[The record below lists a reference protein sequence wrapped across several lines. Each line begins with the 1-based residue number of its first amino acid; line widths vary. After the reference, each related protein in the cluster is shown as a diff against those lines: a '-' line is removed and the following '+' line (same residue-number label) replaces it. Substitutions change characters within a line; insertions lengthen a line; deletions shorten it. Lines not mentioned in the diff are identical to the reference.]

1 MTVFSVVLI
10 PVVIWSVTAGM
21 RFHSESMAFAQKR
34 SFHVHEKGSSPVE
47 KCLHEAEGEA
57 ETEEFIRGQ
66 FSGSDDDV
74 CSGLTYDRKCLESA
88 IPIHVSYP
96 RIKACFRCC
105 VFFWTEQLNLTENL
119 RYWEEAK
126 VLHLDNGATP
136 WKHNRTEVFLTQNS
150 VMKFADVVFTADL
163 YHWPPRD
170 VIRENS
176 VVDVGGHFELDPKH
190 GQRPCVHKQ
199 GGRCD
204 VRDGG
209 VIFLRKFDEL
219 SKLFNNN
226 DSSWAR
232 LGKNVSILIC
242 GDHAIWP
249 RGGGGF
255 AHAEKTGLRIF
266 QHNPFNQ
273 PRSLPTVES
282 SRHENDRGMFPLGMF
297 GVDPIMHDDVLTRF
311 RRPPVEKTRLLFC
324 GGITV
329 KTDYR
334 AEVLR
339 IVKDSFNCVGH
350 EARGK
355 DEYLGNISISK
366 FALSPAGHGLNCFRT
381 WEILAVGSIPIIE
394 YHPSNENLYSGMPV
408 LQVKDWRNVTPD
420 FLAQEWSRIMAEPS
434 SVSHAKAFLPYWLS
448 TIYGHAAELT

>member
-1 MTVFSVVLI
+1 L
-10 PVVIWSVTAGM
+10 
-21 RFHSESMAFAQKR
+21 K
-34 SFHVHEKGSSPVE
+34 
-47 KCLHEAEGEA
+47 
-57 ETEEFIRGQ
+57 
-66 FSGSDDDV
+66 
-74 CSGLTYDRKCLESA
+74 
-88 IPIHVSYP
+88 
-96 RIKACFRCC
+96 
-105 VFFWTEQLNLTENL
+105 
-119 RYWEEAK
+119 YWEEAQ
-126 VLHLDNGATP
+126 VLHADNGGTL
-136 WKHNRTEVFLTQNS
+136 WKHNRTEVLLTQNS

-176 VVDVGGHFELDPKH
+176 VVDVGGHLEIDPKH
-190 GQRPCVHKQ
+190 GQRPCVKKH
-199 GGRCD
+199 GGKCD
-204 VRDGG
+204 VKDGG
-209 VIFLRKFDEL
+209 VIFLRKFDGVT
-219 SKLFNNN
+219 KLFKNG
-226 DSSWAR
+226 SSWAR
-232 LGKNVSILIC
+232 LGKNVSILIS
-242 GDHAIWP
+242 GDQAEWP
-249 RGGGGF
+249 YGGF
-255 AHAEKTGLRIF
+255 AHAEETGLRIF
-266 QHNPFNQ
+266 QHNPHTQ
-273 PRSLPTVES
+273 PPSSVPIVES
-282 SRHENDRGMFPLGMF
+282 SRNERDRGMFPIGMY
-297 GVDPIMHDDVLTRF
+297 GIDPKMHDDLLTRH
-311 RRPPVEKTRLLFC
+311 RRPPPEKTGLLFC